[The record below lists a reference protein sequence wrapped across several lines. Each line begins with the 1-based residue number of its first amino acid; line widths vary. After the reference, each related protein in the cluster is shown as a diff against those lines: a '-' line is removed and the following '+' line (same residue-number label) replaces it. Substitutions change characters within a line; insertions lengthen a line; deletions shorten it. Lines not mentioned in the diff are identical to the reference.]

1 MAPEV
6 SPTIFTDDGGAEN
19 WHEEIILSFILS
31 SIHSFI
37 FDAFLSN
44 CSLLISFF
52 PPTSL
57 SSFFFHCV
65 FCPLFLYQRDLLAV
79 RVRVRVRVVC
89 TCMCA
94 GVCAGV
100 RAGVRSQEEPAGAS
114 RGQGGARRRL
124 EHLLLASV
132 KS

>member
-44 CSLLISFF
+44 CSLLISSV

-65 FCPLFLYQRDLLAV
+65 IPLFIYSSPPSF
-79 RVRVRVRVVC
+79 
-89 TCMCA
+89 T
-94 GVCAGV
+94 
-100 RAGVRSQEEPAGAS
+100 S
-114 RGQGGARRRL
+114 
-124 EHLLLASV
+124 SV
-132 KS
+132 HYSFIRETY